1 MKWNEL
7 RKIAEAHGWRLLRN
21 GANHD
26 VYQHPDKPYRIE
38 IGRHG
43 KEEIKNGTFHKLKK
57 QIGF

>member
-7 RKIAEAHGWRLLRN
+7 RKIAEAHGWKLLRN
-21 GANHD
+21 GSNHD
-26 VYQHPDKPYRIE
+26 VYYHPEKSYRIE

-43 KEEIKNGTFHKLKK
+43 KIKNGTFLKLKK